1 MTAVPQMI
9 AGVDEAGRGPLA
21 GPVVAAAVVL
31 GANPSLEGLKD
42 SKKLSEKKR
51 EQLFDRIQEVAVS
64 YAIAIVDR
72 ETIDR
77 INILQATLSAM
88 QQAVLQLSFKPDHV
102 CIDGNQSPHLP
113 GYSVET
119 IIKGDDKVLA
129 ISAASVLAKVTRDRL
144 MQEYDQ
150 QYPGYGF
157 AKHKGYGTQVHRLAI
172 EQLGPCAIHRRSF
185 APISTY
191 FADIT

>member
-1 MTAVPQMI
+1 MTAVPRMI

-88 QQAVLQLSFKPDHV
+88 QQAVLQLSIKPDHV

-172 EQLGPCAIHRRSF
+172 EQLGPCDIHRRSF

>member
-1 MTAVPQMI
+1 MTTDPRII

-21 GPVVAAAVVL
+21 GPVVAAAVIL
-31 GANPSLEGLKD
+31 GVNPPLEGLKD

-77 INILQATLSAM
+77 INILQATLSGM
-88 QQAVLQLSFKPDHV
+88 QQAVLQLVIKPDHV
-102 CIDGNQSPHLP
+102 CIDGNQSPQLP

-144 MQEYDQ
+144 MRDYDQ

-157 AKHKGYGTQVHRLAI
+157 AKHKGYGTQAHRLAI

-185 APISTY
+185 APISTH

>member
-1 MTAVPQMI
+1 MTTIPRLM

-21 GPVVAAAVVL
+21 GPVVAAAVIL
-31 GANPSLEGLKD
+31 SDGCSLEGLRD

-51 EQLFDRIQEVAVS
+51 EQLFDRIQEQAVS
-64 YAIAIVDR
+64 YAIAIVDH
-72 ETIDR
+72 EAIDR
-77 INILQATLSAM
+77 INILQATLFAM
-88 QQAVLQLSFKPDHV
+88 QQSVLKLSIKPEYV
-102 CIDGNQSPHLP
+102 LIDGNQSPHLP
-113 GYSVET
+113 GYCVET

-144 MQEYDQ
+144 MQDYDQ

-157 AKHKGYGTQVHRLAI
+157 AQHKGYGTQSHRLAI

-185 APISTY
+185 SPVSRYYAAVT
-191 FADIT
+191 

>member
-51 EQLFDRIQEVAVS
+51 EQLFDRIQEAAVS

-88 QQAVLQLSFKPDHV
+88 QQAVLQLSVKPDHV
-102 CIDGNQSPHLP
+102 CIDGNQSPQLP